1 MLDYLF
7 TVLIGERCKG
17 LSLKSWQ
24 AGCMAIIDA
33 TRKNIMVQKI
43 VRNMC
48 APTSS
53 LFVDYLALS
62 GAFASL
68 NMADRSKKFNNA
80 RFNCFS

>member
-1 MLDYLF
+1 MLLLSFLQVLDYLF

-48 APTSS
+48 APTLSV
-53 LFVDYLALS
+53 FVGYLALQ
-62 GAFASL
+62 GIFARL
-68 NMADRSKKFNNA
+68 NVVDRSKKIN
-80 RFNCFS
+80 